1 MKNETNKQFGISG
14 EGWSNEDL
22 MEVLEVFDY
31 AQKIRYEIENCRR
44 GEYAQIL
51 GVPLETVEDMLE
63 ALEVLRYGLDE
74 AIETIQRETEED

>member
-31 AQKIRYEIENCRR
+31 AQKIRYEIDNCRR
-44 GEYAQIL
+44 GEYAVGGSSI
-51 GVPLETVEDMLE
+51 EYMLE

-74 AIETIQRETEED
+74 AIDTIQRETEED